1 MSPEAARTAIREALL
16 NMRAEVIKISAFV
29 KHLPTEFE
37 TARESAKSLESMLKG
52 EQEDLLYDIEH
63 PDNEQHVKNCASCKK
78 MR

>member
-1 MSPEAARTAIREALL
+1 MSPEAARAAIREALL

-37 TARESAKSLESMLKG
+37 TARESVKSLESMLKG

-63 PDNEQHVKNCASCKK
+63 PDNEQHVKNCTSCKK